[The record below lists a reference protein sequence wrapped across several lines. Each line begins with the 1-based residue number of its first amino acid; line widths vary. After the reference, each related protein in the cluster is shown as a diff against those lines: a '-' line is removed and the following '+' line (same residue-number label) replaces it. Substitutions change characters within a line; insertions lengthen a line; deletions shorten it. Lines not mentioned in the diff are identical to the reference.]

1 MRKGIKILGK
11 VVSTILLLLIFLPVA
26 ITLVLNIEPV
36 QNAVVR
42 QASSYTS
49 NLLGTDVYVE
59 GIDFDLFSK
68 IRIRGLYIEDY
79 NKDTLLYIPHVS
91 TSIEG
96 LNIVKEG
103 IKLSGTKMYGTKL
116 YLRELPSGELNIHP
130 LLAQL
135 QNPEKS
141 NDFRLYIDDIDA
153 EELTVRY
160 EKLEH
165 GDTKHGIDFSNIRL
179 NDINTHLTSFA
190 VVRGTIWTDIEHLS
204 FNERSGFAINELT
217 SHLYIDQGKIALD
230 GLNIL
235 TNNSS
240 IYLPKLELSG
250 DDWESYKRFAS
261 NVSVDGR
268 VEHSKISSDDIA
280 YIKPSLRNLGLTIN
294 SFSATI
300 EGTLDNIEGS
310 IKRAKV
316 AKNTSLEATYRI
328 KGLPYLRDAQYV
340 VGIENLHSTADDV
353 LAIANRIV
361 PDSLPEDV
369 TAIIERIQWIDLRST
384 VGGKLNDLRFVGN
397 INTGAGEASGD
408 LTFTTQEDERLAIAG
423 VLKSTGLNI
432 GEILSL
438 EKLRS
443 VSSEITLN
451 GSIGKAQSGG
461 IIGDVGVKIASI
473 EYSGHTFRDIEGEC
487 RVSGN
492 DYYGEIN
499 SLDPN
504 ITFDLRAD
512 LKLSDTKP
520 TYIASMALKRADLNA
535 LGINRRDSIS
545 VISANIG
552 IDLQGVLSD
561 GFDGYVSIA
570 DVTYDYPQGTLTTDR
585 AKVDFE
591 NLAEYKSILLNSDF
605 LTLNYY
611 SNSSYIEAYNHLYTA
626 LKRYLPIIYDKTGE
640 SDIMHECSNG
650 INDYTALSIK
660 AGESVNDLLD
670 AIVKD
675 VDISPK
681 TSFDLR
687 YNPHSNGIAVRGE
700 SEAMEYSGV
709 ILEELF
715 CDLNNYNN
723 RDSLVLNIGA
733 ENLYVGTR
741 PLMPNI
747 RIKGGICN
755 NTVDLSTAFNEGA
768 EEGNSAL
775 LALKANVRYNS
786 KKTHRMIHIDVLP
799 SYFNNSSE
807 LWQLYSR
814 GIDITPSKVTI
825 NNFHIARPDQ
835 QLVVD
840 GVISN
845 SLKES
850 LRLTFDNFN
859 ISGLSMLLKRI
870 GYSIDG
876 ISNGYVV
883 VKSALQNPEF
893 EASMSM
899 NNIKINGVAVAPQ
912 YITSEW
918 DTKNNSAHII
928 VRDRRLQER
937 VIEGYY
943 TPTTK
948 KYHATA
954 KVRNTDMALL
964 YPFLKG
970 VLSDIEGKA
979 DINVDIEGEGKKAVL
994 SGKIAATNFG
1004 GTINYTKAR
1013 YTAPT
1018 AKFTINNNIIEASR
1032 IPIYDVDRNMGYL
1045 SINTDLNNIRNV
1057 SYEINANVDKMLVL
1071 NTTTEDNDTFYGH
1084 VYATGEASFKGN
1096 KRGTKMNI
1104 DVTSADNSKFYLPL
1118 QRKEDVAHASFIK
1131 FVEPNIEKIDT
1142 IDYLTR
1148 LMMAYERRNREEN
1161 RTSKVMDIDIN
1172 INVQP
1177 NIEMQL
1183 VIDPTM
1189 GDIIKGKGSGE
1200 LALHIVP
1207 EADIFEMQGDITI
1220 SEGTY
1225 FFTLLSPINK
1235 LFTVVPGSSLRWDGD
1250 PKATILDIDAVYS
1263 TKASLRPLIGSSLQG
1278 FDTSH
1283 SVPVDCYIKLTD
1295 ELKSPTV
1302 TFDVKVPN
1310 VAPEIQTIVQ
1320 SALNDQHAIATQMF
1334 WLLTANSFSADDIGG
1349 ISGASLSATTG
1360 FELLS
1365 NQLSNWLSGED
1376 YNIILRYR
1384 PRTDIAGDEI
1394 DVGFSRSLFDNRVL
1408 VELEGGYL
1416 SDASVQAMQKASN
1429 FVGEAF
1435 ITWLIDPEG
1444 TFKLRGF
1451 TQTIDRYGENQGMQ
1465 ESGVGVYYNES
1476 FNTFGELKQSLK
1488 KRFGNKDDLISPFVN
1503 VNKRTR
1509 KEDSPNVT
1517 IDNIRARR
1525 ALEKKSETETKEINN
1540 K

>member
-11 VVSTILLLLIFLPVA
+11 VVSTILLLLIFLPIA
-26 ITLVLNIEPV
+26 TTLVLNIEPV

-68 IRIRGLYIEDY
+68 VRIRGLYIEDY
-79 NKDTLLYIPHVS
+79 NKDTLLYIPHAS

-96 LNIVKEG
+96 LNLANDG
-103 IKLSGTKMYGTKL
+103 LRLSGTKMYGTKL
-116 YLRELPSGELNIHP
+116 YLRELPSGELNIQP

-135 QNPEKS
+135 KNPDKS

-153 EELTVRY
+153 EELTLRY

-165 GDTKHGIDFSNIRL
+165 GDSKRGSIDLSNIRL
-179 NDINTHLTSFA
+179 NDISTHLTNFA
-190 VVRGTIWTDIEHLS
+190 VVRGAIWTDIEHLS
-204 FNERSGFAINELT
+204 ATERSGFAINEFT
-217 SHLYIDQGKIALD
+217 SHLYINQGEIALD

-240 IYLPKLELSG
+240 IYLPKLELKG
-250 DDWESYKRFAS
+250 DDWQSYKRFTTQV
-261 NVSVDGR
+261 NVEAR
-268 VEHSKISSDDIA
+268 VEHSKISSNDIA
-280 YIKPSLRNLGLTIN
+280 YLSPSLRDWDLEVKSL
-294 SFSATI
+294 SATV
-300 EGTLDNIEGS
+300 EGSLNDLEGS
-310 IKRAKV
+310 IKSAKI
-316 AKNTSLEATYRI
+316 ANNTELEVTYRI
-328 KGLPYLRDAQYV
+328 KGLPYWRDAQYV
-340 VGIENLHSTADDV
+340 VGIEKLNSTASDV
-353 LAIANRIV
+353 LALSSRIA
-361 PDSLPEDV
+361 PEALPEDAV
-369 TAIIERIQWIDLRST
+369 KIIERIEWVELRST
-384 VGGKLNDLRFVGN
+384 VGGTLNDLRFVGN

-408 LTFTTQEDERLAIAG
+408 LIFTAQENGRLAIAG
-423 VLKSTGLNI
+423 TAKSVGLNI
-432 GEILSL
+432 GDILSL
-438 EKLRS
+438 DKLRS
-443 VSSEITLN
+443 ITSEVTLN
-451 GSIGKAQSGG
+451 GSVGEAHSGG
-461 IIGDVGVKIASI
+461 VIGDVGVKIASI
-473 EYSGHTFRDIEGEC
+473 GYAGHTFRDIEGEC

-492 DYYGEIN
+492 DYYGKIH
-499 SLDPN
+499 SADPN
-504 ITFDLRAD
+504 ISFDLRAD
-512 LKLSDTKP
+512 LKLNDTKP
-520 TYIASMALKRADLNA
+520 TYIASMTLKRADLNA

-552 IDLQGVLSD
+552 VDLQGVLSD

-570 DVTYDYPQGTLTTDR
+570 DVAYDYPQGRLTTDR
-585 AKVDFE
+585 IRVEFE
-591 NLAEYKSILLNSDF
+591 NLSEYKSILLNSDF
-605 LTLNYY
+605 VTLDYH
-611 SNSSYIEAYNHLYTA
+611 SNSTYTEAYNHLYNA
-626 LKRYLPIIYDKTGE
+626 LKHYLPIIYENAEG
-640 SDIMHECSNG
+640 SSVHHNCSNG
-650 INDYTALSIK
+650 DNDYTALTIR
-660 AGESVNDLLD
+660 AGDNVNDLLD

-675 VDISPK
+675 IDISPK

-687 YNPHSNGIAVRGE
+687 YNPQDNGIAIRGE
-700 SEAMEYSGV
+700 SEAMEYSGI
-709 ILEELF
+709 ILEDLY
-715 CDLNNYNN
+715 CNLNNYNN
-723 RDSLVLNIGA
+723 RDSLVLKIGA
-733 ENLYVGTR
+733 ENLYMGTR
-741 PLMPNI
+741 SLLPNLN
-747 RIKGGICN
+747 IKGGICN
-755 NTVDLSTAFNEGA
+755 NVVDLSAAFNEGV
-768 EEGNSAL
+768 EDGNSAL
-775 LALKANVRYNS
+775 LALNAEVRYNQS
-786 KKTHRMIHIDVLP
+786 KSHRMIHVDVLP

-807 LWQLYSR
+807 HWQLYSR

-840 GVISN
+840 GIISN

-850 LRLTFDNFN
+850 LRITFDNFN
-859 ISGLSMLLKRI
+859 ISGASVLLKRM
-870 GYSIDG
+870 GYSVDG
-876 ISNGYVV
+876 ISNGYAV
-883 VKSALQNPEF
+883 VKSALKNLEVD
-893 EASMSM
+893 ASIFL
-899 NNIKINGVAVAPQ
+899 NDIKINGVAVSPQ
-912 YITSEW
+912 HITSEW
-918 DTKNNSAHII
+918 NTKNNSAHII
-928 VRDRRLQER
+928 VRDRLLQER
-937 VIEGYY
+937 VIEGYFTPSTKEY
-943 TPTTK
+943 T
-948 KYHATA
+948 ATA
-954 KVRNTDMALL
+954 KVRNTDMVLL
-964 YPFLKG
+964 HPILKG

-979 DINVDIEGEGKKAVL
+979 DINAQIVGEGKNAQL
-994 SGKIAATNFG
+994 SGKINATNFG
-1004 GTINYTKAR
+1004 GTINYTKVR

-1018 AKFTINNNIIEASR
+1018 AKFTIDNNILEASR
-1032 IPIYDVDRNMGYL
+1032 IPIYDADKNMGYL
-1045 SINTDLNNIRNV
+1045 SLHTDLSNLSNV
-1057 SYEINANVDKMLVL
+1057 SYDISAEVNKMLVL

-1096 KRGTKMNI
+1096 KRGTKMDI

-1118 QRKEDVAHASFIK
+1118 QRKEDVSHASFVK
-1131 FVEPNIEKIDT
+1131 FVEPNIEEIDT

-1161 RTSKVMDIDIN
+1161 QTSRVMDIDMN

-1207 EADIFEMQGDITI
+1207 EADIFEMHGDITI

-1225 FFTLLSPINK
+1225 LFTLLSPINK
-1235 LFTVVPGSSLRWDGD
+1235 LFTVVPGSSLHWDGD
-1250 PKATILDIDAVYS
+1250 PKATTLNIDAVYS

-1376 YNIILRYR
+1376 YDIILRYR
-1384 PRTDIAGDEI
+1384 PRTDLSGDEI

-1435 ITWLIDPEG
+1435 ITWQIDPEG

-1465 ESGVGVYYNES
+1465 ESGVGLYYNES
-1476 FNTFGELKQSLK
+1476 FNTFAELRQSLK
-1488 KRFGNKDDLISPFVN
+1488 KRFGNKDNLISPFVN
-1503 VNKRTR
+1503 ATKRTR
-1509 KEDSPNVT
+1509 KEDTPSVT
-1517 IDNIRARR
+1517 IDNKREHTS
-1525 ALEKKSETETKEINN
+1525 LEK
-1540 K
+1540 